1 MHPRFPGPLQPNPD
15 FVTPPGSAVPQC
27 TRCSELVW
35 DPERHNRSRHPR
47 KGVWRYRATTSD
59 NTEVLVRYHDGR
71 WQEWIPSPVGQW
83 DDDAAI
89 PSWPGTFTPCGGY
102 AVGGPVPATVTGRLG
117 FPSNG
122 CCAIPE
128 SVARKYGHVSD
139 FLARINAGEPIP
151 PRGTPKT
158 PEFAAAVHGA
168 VQRQA
173 EADAEQREA
182 ATRAALTDVARSNI
196 VAAID
201 GWPEIRKGAVVEVAT
216 AAADAAVEAFDD
228 AVRAGRITHI
238 VSPTGAQHGPPPGI
252 LIYDGVEY
260 VPRNEEDR

>member
-1 MHPRFPGPLQPNPD
+1 MHPRFPGPSQPNPD
-15 FVTPPGSAVPQC
+15 FITPPGSVVPQC

-35 DPERHNRSRHPR
+35 DPERHNRSRHPVV
-47 KGVWRYRATTSD
+47 GTWRYRATTSD
-59 NTEVLVRYHDGR
+59 SAEVLVRYHDGH

-83 DDDAAI
+83 DDNTAI

-102 AVGGPVPATVTGRLG
+102 AVGGLLPPGAPHFPA
-117 FPSNG
+117 
-122 CCAIPE
+122 PE
-128 SVARKYGHVSD
+128 CSYTM
-139 FLARINAGEPIP
+139 LARAAREMGRGFLDRLSPGGPIP
-151 PRGTPKT
+151 PRGAPKT

-182 ATRAALTDVARSNI
+182 ATRAALTEVARANI

-216 AAADAAVEAFDD
+216 AAADAAVEAFVE
-228 AVRAGRITHI
+228 AVRAGRITHL
-238 VSPTGAQHGPPPGI
+238 VSPTGAQHGRPPGI

-260 VPRNEEDR
+260 VPRAEEDR